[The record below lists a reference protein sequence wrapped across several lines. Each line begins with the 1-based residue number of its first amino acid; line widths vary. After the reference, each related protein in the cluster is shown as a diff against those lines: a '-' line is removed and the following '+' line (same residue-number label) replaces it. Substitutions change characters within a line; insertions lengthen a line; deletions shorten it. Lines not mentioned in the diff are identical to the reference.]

1 MEWLILLVI
10 IVILVLMLG
19 GGYFAYT
26 KYVKKD
32 SAAPTEPVGSTLEIT
47 EDGASVTEKYM
58 MMPKRERY
66 LQTPD
71 IVRCQG
77 ENQAEF
83 CSHWNQEGFA
93 VVYDLSLANTDVMG
107 EAYRECPGGGHDCWY
122 TEKFDNDGTLIAI
135 TNKQGESLLD
145 KLADDLWSGKI
156 DMNHQMF
163 NGFGD
168 MVVFKDGKLVSPKS
182 QTVPT
187 GRRVEADE
195 QIKPSDIPGSMYF
208 IFLLIAMKLAGEEK
222 PGRIVLNI
230 KGAKEGFNTF
240 LANARAPR
248 PPSESPPAQ

>member
-1 MEWLILLVI
+1 MFVWILLAV
-10 IVILVLMLG
+10 VFFVMLAG

-26 KYVKKD
+26 KYGKKD
-32 SAAPTEPVGSTLEIT
+32 SAAPAGPVGSTLEIT

-77 ENQAEF
+77 ENQPEY
-83 CSHWNQEGFA
+83 CSHWNQEGLA
-93 VVYDLSLANTDVMG
+93 VVYDLSLGNADVIG
-107 EAYRECPGGGHDCWY
+107 QAYRECPGGGHDCWY

-156 DMNHQMF
+156 DINHQMF
-163 NGFGD
+163 NGFD
-168 MVVFKDGKLVSPKS
+168 RMAVFKDGKLVSPEL
-182 QTVPT
+182 QALPT
-187 GRRVEADE
+187 GRRVEAGA
-195 QIKPSDIPGSMYF
+195 QIKPSDIPGSIYF
-208 IFLLIAMKLAGEEK
+208 IFLLIAMKRAGEEK

-230 KGAKEGFNTF
+230 KGAKEGFNTY

-248 PPSESPPAQ
+248 PPSESRPAQ